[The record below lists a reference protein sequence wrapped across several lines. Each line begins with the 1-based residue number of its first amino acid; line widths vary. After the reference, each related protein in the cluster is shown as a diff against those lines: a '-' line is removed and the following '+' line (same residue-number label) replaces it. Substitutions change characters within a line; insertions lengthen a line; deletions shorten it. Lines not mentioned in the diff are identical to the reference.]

1 MQTVWI
7 VRHMHRQDTDNPH
20 WRTQATYPDDP
31 DLSPL
36 GHAQAQR
43 LGQFFDHHPLNHIFA
58 SPFLRAIRTAWPVA
72 QRQQLAIKLE
82 AGLGEFLNP
91 DWFPQPP
98 QRHPLSWLQQQ
109 FPLIDRDYSSRFTPQ
124 FPEGDLAAIARA
136 SRVTAQL
143 IQEFPGNV
151 LIVGHGVSVWGAT
164 WGILPDQP
172 TIRCDLG
179 ALVQIEYTPTGWRLR
194 RSGDTH
200 YLRPDAHPSA
210 PPGIGAGGSARF
222 A

>member
-31 DLSPL
+31 DLSPH
-36 GHAQAQR
+36 GQAQAER
-43 LGQFFDHHPLNHIFA
+43 LGQFFQAHPLDHIFC

-91 DWFPQPP
+91 AWFLRPP
-98 QRHPLSWLQQQ
+98 QRHRLSWLKQE
-109 FPLIDRDYSSRFTPQ
+109 FPLIDLAYASRFTPQ

-136 SRVTAQL
+136 GRVAAQL
-143 IQEFPGNV
+143 IREFPGNV
-151 LIVGHGVSVWGAT
+151 LMVGHGASVWGAT
-164 WGILPDQP
+164 WGVLADRP
-172 TIRCDLG
+172 TIGCDLG
-179 ALVQIEYTPTGWRLR
+179 ALVQIEQTPTGWRLL
-194 RSGDTH
+194 RSGETD
-200 YLRPDAHPSA
+200 YLSADASSA
-210 PPGIGAGGSARF
+210 S
-222 A
+222 